1 MTYSAEEI
9 QATITFAR
17 TSGLVDVPARILT
30 LDKRV
35 KDHSTAIAV
44 IGMINRGKS
53 TLFNRLVGA
62 QISATSA
69 TPETAATIR
78 VQTGPPSAWGRT
90 ISGDVVEIPP
100 DPGEFMD
107 RLGRA
112 DRDRIV
118 SASITGDFRLPEGLM
133 LIDTPGVGD
142 VAVQIEDAFSDL
154 DEQWIEAGAGAA
166 LVVFA
171 VPTIDADDRALLMR
185 AREAFPG
192 AVEVVMKQTSRD
204 WSVEDV
210 NDCAID
216 FSTKYG
222 IEVLTLPDA
231 VPSSDWAQSEEYA
244 DIENLLIDLD
254 RRAEIRLQGDIERFA
269 KFIGLLVDELV
280 QAELVDLPSIR
291 KAAVI
296 PALPGSLAENVRSA
310 IQRLESLQ
318 AKIDSSAARKQR
330 DLAIAATEQRTKSL
344 IAVYRTSSDSDWKE
358 RLSLLSQIS
367 KCAIDGSSSAISF
380 CAELLKGG
388 REWPEKTP
396 QRRTFFTTAL
406 SGIPSNLLNATV
418 ADAALTLDE
427 RQYFLANNLPEKQHA
442 ALELSLVKNARGQSS
457 GTLAQ
462 FLRVVKDPSNAKII
476 EKLRLD
482 ALSDEQSDKVQA
494 AIRGFRSAA
503 QNSTFS
509 SAVSVMNKVTSDVNS
524 SLAQATSLSSAVQNN
539 LRTSARNETAA
550 AWKNLGI
557 RLNRSFKSWFETWPE
572 NPYAAE
578 SHLRTLL
585 DEARK
590 IAPHVTDPS
599 TSKSLSNYIEFA
611 TGHGKSWIADVKS
624 HEAKAKRTVRRQRA
638 LQMRPFTGTSAA
650 MVVAAALAY
659 YSPVFLL
666 GCIIAAIAL
675 IVLPNPKPIAPWQT
689 AFTPV
694 ALPTTELTPYQPSSP
709 SPPAAPTSAES
720 SGLGCGIATLAIVA
734 SFFVGSVAL
743 TAGMVSRD
751 FKRFDA
757 PSAREFR
764 TDPFIA
770 STTTSLQ
777 RLPST
782 TTTLRQSTTTTV
794 RGSTS
799 TTVRPSTTTTLPCS
813 DVTGDWFLNYRDLG
827 VVQLRVCAG
836 DWIATLAKID
846 SSLPL
851 NQKRSAITSTV
862 DEFRARGIDGLGIF
876 LSSSSSTGREYLLLF
891 AGPFPTSE
899 GASGF
904 CRMADRSSYSL
915 RCLTEVS

>member
-17 TSGLVDVPARILT
+17 TSGLVDVPTRILT

-35 KDHSTAIAV
+35 ADHSTAIAV

-62 QISATSA
+62 EISATSA

-78 VQTGPPSAWGRT
+78 VQKGPPTAWGRT
-90 ISGDVVEIPP
+90 ISGDVIEIPP
-100 DPGEFMD
+100 DPREFMD
-107 RLGRA
+107 RLRRA
-112 DRDRIV
+112 DGDRIV
-118 SASITGDFRLPEGLM
+118 SASITGDFRLPDGLM

-142 VAVQIEDAFSDL
+142 VAVQIEDALSDL

-171 VPTIDADDRALLMR
+171 VPTIDANDRALLMR
-185 AREAFPG
+185 ARDAFPG

-204 WSVEDV
+204 WSVEDI
-210 NDCAID
+210 NDYAID

-222 IEVLTLPDA
+222 IEVLTLHDA
-231 VPSSDWAQSEEYA
+231 VPSSDWGQSEEYA
-244 DIENLLIDLD
+244 DIENLLVDLD

-269 KFIGLLVDELV
+269 QFVGLLVDEIV
-280 QAELVDLPSIR
+280 KAELVDLPSIR
-291 KAAVI
+291 KAAMI
-296 PALPGSLAENVRSA
+296 PALPSSLAENVRRA

-318 AKIDSSAARKQR
+318 AKINDSAARKQR
-330 DLAIAATEQRTKSL
+330 DLATAANEQRTKSL
-344 IAVYRTSSDSDWKE
+344 IAVYRTSGDGEWKE

-367 KCAIDGSSSAISF
+367 ECAVDGSSSAISF
-380 CAELLKGG
+380 CAELLKSGSG
-388 REWPEKTP
+388 WPEKI
-396 QRRTFFTTAL
+396 QERRTFFTTAL
-406 SGIPSNLLNATV
+406 GGIPSNLLDVTV

-427 RQYFLANNLPEKQHA
+427 RQYFLVNNLPERQHA
-442 ALELSLVKNARGQSS
+442 ALELSLVKKAKGQSS
-457 GTLAQ
+457 DTIAQ
-462 FLRVVKDPSNAKII
+462 FLRVIKDPSNVDRV

-482 ALSDEQSDKVQA
+482 ALRKEQTDKVQA
-494 AIRGFRSAA
+494 AIRGFRSVA

-509 SAVSVMNKVTSDVNS
+509 SAISAMNKVASDVNS
-524 SLAQATSLSSAVQNN
+524 ALAQATSLSSATQNN
-539 LRTSARNETAA
+539 LRTSARGETAA

-557 RLNRSFKSWFETWPE
+557 RVNRSFKSWFETWPE

-578 SHLRTLL
+578 SHLQTLL

-590 IAPHVTDPS
+590 IVPHVTDPS
-599 TSKSLSNYIEFA
+599 TSDSLSNYIEFA
-611 TGHGKSWIADVKS
+611 TEHGTSWIADVKS
-624 HEAKAKRTVRRQRA
+624 REAKAKRTVRRQRA
-638 LQMRPFTGTSAA
+638 LQMRPFTSASAA

-659 YSPVFLL
+659 FSPVFLL

-694 ALPTTELTPYQPSSP
+694 ALPTTKLTPYQPSAP
-709 SPPAAPTSAES
+709 RPPAAPESAERS
-720 SGLGCGIATLAIVA
+720 ELGCGIAALAIVA
-734 SFFVGSVAL
+734 SFFVGAIAL
-743 TAGMVSRD
+743 TAAMVNKD
-751 FKRFDA
+751 FKRFDTT
-757 PSAREFR
+757 STWDLRS
-764 TDPFIA
+764 DPFIA
-770 STTTSLQ
+770 STTTSSQL
-777 RLPST
+777 LPST
-782 TTTLRQSTTTTV
+782 TSTLRQSTTTTV

-799 TTVRPSTTTTLPCS
+799 TTLPCS

-827 VVQLRVCAG
+827 VVQPRICAG

-876 LSSSSSTGREYLLLF
+876 LLSSSPTGREPDYLILF

-904 CRMADRSSYSL
+904 CRMAKSSVPAQ
-915 RCLTEVS
+915 CLTEVG

>member
-1 MTYSAEEI
+1 
-9 QATITFAR
+9 
-17 TSGLVDVPARILT
+17 
-30 LDKRV
+30 
-35 KDHSTAIAV
+35 
-44 IGMINRGKS
+44 MINRGKS

-62 QISATSA
+62 EISATSA

-90 ISGDVVEIPP
+90 ISGNVVEIPP
-100 DPGEFMD
+100 DPKEFMD
-107 RLGRA
+107 RLRRA

-142 VAVQIEDAFSDL
+142 VAVQTEDALSDL

-171 VPTIDADDRALLMR
+171 VPTVDADDRALLMR
-185 AREAFPG
+185 ARDAFPG

-210 NDCAID
+210 NDYATD
-216 FSTKYG
+216 FSAKYG

-231 VPSSDWAQSEEYA
+231 VPSSDWAQSGEYA

-318 AKIDSSAARKQR
+318 TKIDSSAARKQR
-330 DLAIAATEQRTKSL
+330 DLANAATEQRTKSL

-367 KCAIDGSSSAISF
+367 ECAIDGSSSAISF

-427 RQYFLANNLPEKQHA
+427 RQYFLANNLPERQHA
-442 ALELSLVKNARGQSS
+442 ALELSLVEKAKGQSS
-457 GTLAQ
+457 DTLAQ
-462 FLRVVKDPSNAKII
+462 FLRVVKDPANAKRI

-482 ALSDEQSDKVQA
+482 ALSNEQTDKVQA

-509 SAVSVMNKVTSDVNS
+509 SAISAMNKVASDVNS
-524 SLAQATSLSSAVQNN
+524 SLAQATSLTSAVQNN

-550 AWKNLGI
+550 AWKTLGI
-557 RLNRSFKSWFETWPE
+557 RVTQAFKSWFETWPE
-572 NPYAAE
+572 HPYAAE
-578 SHLRTLL
+578 SHLQTLL

-611 TGHGKSWIADVKS
+611 TERGRSWISDVKS
-624 HEAKAKRTVRRQRA
+624 NEAKAKQTVRRQRGF
-638 LQMRPFTGTSAA
+638 QMRPFIGTSVA

-659 YSPVFLL
+659 YNPVFLL
-666 GCIIAAIAL
+666 GCLIAAIAL
-675 IVLPNPKPIAPWQT
+675 IAIPNPMPIAPWQS
-689 AFTPV
+689 AFRPV
-694 ALPTTELTPYQPSSP
+694 ALPTTKLAPYQPSAP
-709 SPPAAPTSAES
+709 RPPAAPTSAES

-743 TAGMVSRD
+743 TAGIVNRD

-770 STTTSLQ
+770 STTTSLR

-782 TTTLRQSTTTTV
+782 TTTVRPSTTTTVRPSTSTTV

-799 TTVRPSTTTTLPCS
+799 TTLPGSSATVDPTRPTELTNAFSRYDPRNCGINVDVMESSPHSLTQTYEVNVSAGLWSAPSTSSSLLKTIQTDSYGPAGFGCPNGQGPVVTVTCKVTNGQTLRNGIVS
-813 DVTGDWFLNYRDLG
+813 SSYWVKTRYQGVTGYIWDWLVDTRWDIYS
-827 VVQLRVCAG
+827 
-836 DWIATLAKID
+836 I
-846 SSLPL
+846 PL
-851 NQKRSAITSTV
+851 
-862 DEFRARGIDGLGIF
+862 
-876 LSSSSSTGREYLLLF
+876 
-891 AGPFPTSE
+891 
-899 GASGF
+899 
-904 CRMADRSSYSL
+904 C
-915 RCLTEVS
+915 

>member
-1 MTYSAEEI
+1 
-9 QATITFAR
+9 
-17 TSGLVDVPARILT
+17 
-30 LDKRV
+30 
-35 KDHSTAIAV
+35 
-44 IGMINRGKS
+44 
-53 TLFNRLVGA
+53 
-62 QISATSA
+62 
-69 TPETAATIR
+69 
-78 VQTGPPSAWGRT
+78 
-90 ISGDVVEIPP
+90 
-100 DPGEFMD
+100 
-107 RLGRA
+107 
-112 DRDRIV
+112 
-118 SASITGDFRLPEGLM
+118 
-133 LIDTPGVGD
+133 
-142 VAVQIEDAFSDL
+142 
-154 DEQWIEAGAGAA
+154 
-166 LVVFA
+166 
-171 VPTIDADDRALLMR
+171 
-185 AREAFPG
+185 
-192 AVEVVMKQTSRD
+192 
-204 WSVEDV
+204 
-210 NDCAID
+210 
-216 FSTKYG
+216 
-222 IEVLTLPDA
+222 
-231 VPSSDWAQSEEYA
+231 
-244 DIENLLIDLD
+244 
-254 RRAEIRLQGDIERFA
+254 
-269 KFIGLLVDELV
+269 
-280 QAELVDLPSIR
+280 
-291 KAAVI
+291 
-296 PALPGSLAENVRSA
+296 
-310 IQRLESLQ
+310 
-318 AKIDSSAARKQR
+318 
-330 DLAIAATEQRTKSL
+330 
-344 IAVYRTSSDSDWKE
+344 
-358 RLSLLSQIS
+358 
-367 KCAIDGSSSAISF
+367 
-380 CAELLKGG
+380 
-388 REWPEKTP
+388 
-396 QRRTFFTTAL
+396 
-406 SGIPSNLLNATV
+406 
-418 ADAALTLDE
+418 
-427 RQYFLANNLPEKQHA
+427 
-442 ALELSLVKNARGQSS
+442 
-457 GTLAQ
+457 
-462 FLRVVKDPSNAKII
+462 
-476 EKLRLD
+476 
-482 ALSDEQSDKVQA
+482 
-494 AIRGFRSAA
+494 
-503 QNSTFS
+503 
-509 SAVSVMNKVTSDVNS
+509 
-524 SLAQATSLSSAVQNN
+524 
-539 LRTSARNETAA
+539 
-550 AWKNLGI
+550 
-557 RLNRSFKSWFETWPE
+557 
-572 NPYAAE
+572 
-578 SHLRTLL
+578 
-585 DEARK
+585 
-590 IAPHVTDPS
+590 
-599 TSKSLSNYIEFA
+599 
-611 TGHGKSWIADVKS
+611 
-624 HEAKAKRTVRRQRA
+624 
-638 LQMRPFTGTSAA
+638 MRPFTGTSAA